1 MRRRKPDTMEIQQMK
16 TQAKE
21 EKQRRQIEK
30 QKLSREMELRKMAER
45 EKQMLEQQLMQLQ
58 NEMRNMSETLVIY
71 YLNIVFDFFFI
82 NDFAHLLH
90 SVVPKKRP
98 KYTRRKVASR
108 KKKPCSPNTKRT
120 HSNRKWIACVSPS

>member
-58 NEMRNMSETLVIY
+58 NEMRNMSETLVC
-71 YLNIVFDFFFI
+71 LFFYDI
-82 NDFAHLLH
+82 CL
-90 SVVPKKRP
+90 KG
-98 KYTRRKVASR
+98 
-108 KKKPCSPNTKRT
+108 KPMNCL
-120 HSNRKWIACVSPS
+120 